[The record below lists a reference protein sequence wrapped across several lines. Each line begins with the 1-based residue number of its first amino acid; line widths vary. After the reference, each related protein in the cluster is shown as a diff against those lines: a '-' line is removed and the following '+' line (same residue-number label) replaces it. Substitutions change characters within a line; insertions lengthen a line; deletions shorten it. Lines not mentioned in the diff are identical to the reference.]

1 MIRPPGTIAEVV
13 RMANV
18 EKFRISIPRER
29 LADLQRRLEHAR
41 FPHDYANHDWSYGTP
56 LEALRTL
63 VDYWRED
70 YDWRAQERAINAFD
84 HYRVDVDGLPIH
96 FVRAPGK
103 GPAPLPLIL
112 SHGWPWTFWDLHRVI
127 GPLSDPAA
135 HGGDP
140 ADAFEVIV
148 PSMPGFGFSTP
159 LQRTGINFWTTA
171 DVWHRLMTEVLGFQR
186 YAAQG
191 GDWGALTTTQLG
203 HKYAASLHGI
213 HLSTVAPLSLFNH
226 ERPWDVTGGMLAPA
240 GLEDAERAAFL
251 AWQQRIAAH
260 VAVQV
265 LDPQTLSYAMHDS
278 PVGLL
283 AWLIERRRAWGDCR
297 AGLEHA
303 FDRDFLLTTAML
315 YWLTDSFVTSARF
328 YAEAARNLWQPSH
341 SRSPVVQAAT
351 GISYFTHDGTVGL
364 GAGMESM
371 FNLVFQRTHERG
383 GHFAP
388 AEAPEAIVGDLREMF
403 RPLRSA

>member
-1 MIRPPGTIAEVV
+1 MIRPAGTIGEVLHV
-13 RMANV
+13 AKV
-18 EKFRISIPRER
+18 EKFRVDIPQER
-29 LADLQRRLEHAR
+29 LADLQRRLEQAR
-41 FPHDYANHDWSYGTP
+41 FPHDYANDDWSYGTP
-56 LEALRTL
+56 LGSLRTL
-63 VDYWRED
+63 VDYWREG

-103 GPAPLPLIL
+103 GPSPLPLIL

-159 LQRTGINFWTTA
+159 LSRTGINFWTTA

-203 HKYAASLHGI
+203 HKYAASLYGI

-226 ERPWDVTGGMLAPA
+226 ERPWDVTGGMLAPP
-240 GLEDAERAAFL
+240 GLGNAERTAFL

-297 AGLEHA
+297 AGLERA

-341 SRSPVVQAAT
+341 SRSPMVEAAT
-351 GISYFTHDGTVGL
+351 GISHFSHDGTVGL

-371 FNLVFQRTHERG
+371 FNLVFQQTHESG

-388 AEAPEAIVGDLREMF
+388 AEAPEAIVSDLREMF
-403 RPLRSA
+403 RPLRH

>member
-1 MIRPPGTIAEVV
+1 MVEQFVV
-13 RMANV
+13 EMPEA
-18 EKFRISIPRER
+18 R
-29 LADLQRRLEHAR
+29 LADLRERLGRAR
-41 FPHDYANHDWSYGTP
+41 MPHDYANDDWSYGTNG
-56 LEALRTL
+56 AYLREL
-63 VDYWRED
+63 VDYWRD
-70 YDWRAQERAINAFD
+70 GYDWRAQERAINRHRHF
-84 HYRVDVDGLPIH
+84 RTTLDGIPVH
-96 FVRAPGK
+96 FIREPGR
-103 GPAPLPLIL
+103 GPAPMPLIL
-112 SHGWPWTFWDLHRVI
+112 SHGWPWTFWDLHKVI
-127 GPLSDPAA
+127 GPLANPAA

-159 LQRTGINFWTTA
+159 LNRTGINFWTTA
-171 DVWHRLMTEVLGFQR
+171 DLWHALMTQTLGFQR

-240 GLEDAERAAFL
+240 TLDPAQRAAFL
-251 AWQQRIAAH
+251 AWQERIAAH

-297 AGLEHA
+297 DGLESA
-303 FDRDFLLTTAML
+303 FDRDFLLTTATL

-328 YAEAARNLWQPSH
+328 YAEAARHRWQPSH
-341 SRSPVVQAAT
+341 ALAPMVQAPT
-351 GISYFTHDGTVGL
+351 GISHFTHDGTVGL
-364 GAGMESM
+364 GAGMESL
-371 FNLVFQRTHERG
+371 FNLVFERRHDRG
-383 GHFAP
+383 GHFAA
-388 AEAPEAIVGDLREMF
+388 AEAPDAIVQDLRDMF
-403 RPLRSA
+403 RPLRR

>member
-1 MIRPPGTIAEVV
+1 MTPQRFS
-13 RMANV
+13 V
-18 EKFRISIPRER
+18 EFPETR
-29 LADLQRRLEHAR
+29 LQDLWRRVQATR
-41 FPHDYANHDWSYGTP
+41 FPHDYANDDWSYGTHGDT
-56 LEALRTL
+56 LRKL
-63 VDYWRED
+63 VDHWLHG
-70 YDWRAQERAINAFD
+70 YDWAAQLRAINQFQ
-84 HYRVDVDGLPIH
+84 HYRVSVGGLPIH
-96 FVRAPGK
+96 FIRAEGK
-103 GPAPLPLIL
+103 GPRPMPLIL
-112 SHGWPWTFWDLHRVI
+112 SHGWPWTFWDLHKVV

-148 PSMPGFGFSTP
+148 PSMPGFGLSTP
-159 LQRTGINFWTTA
+159 LARTGVNFWTTA
-171 DVWHRLMTEVLGFQR
+171 DLWHELMTGVLGYGR

-203 HKYAASLHGI
+203 HKFAESLYGI
-213 HLSTVAPLSLFNH
+213 HISTVAPLSLFNH

-240 GLEDAERAAFL
+240 GLDPEERRAFL

-265 LDPQTLSYAMHDS
+265 LDPQTLAYAMHDS

-297 AGLEHA
+297 EGLLNA
-303 FDRDFLLTTAML
+303 FEPDFLLTTTML

-341 SRSPVVQAAT
+341 QRSPLVGAPT

-371 FNLVFQRTHERG
+371 FNVAFQRTHGRG

-388 AEAPEAIVGDLREMF
+388 CEAPAAIVADLRDMF
-403 RPLRSA
+403 RPLRR

>member
-1 MIRPPGTIAEVV
+1 MIPQRFT
-13 RMANV
+13 V
-18 EKFRISIPRER
+18 EFPEAR
-29 LADLQRRLEHAR
+29 LQHLWHRLETAR
-41 FPHDYANHDWSYGTP
+41 FPHDYANDDWSYGTQG
-56 LEALRTL
+56 RTL
-63 VDYWRED
+63 RKLVDHWLD
-70 YDWRAQERAINAFD
+70 GYDWTAQLHAINQFQ
-84 HYRVDVDGLPIH
+84 HYRVSVQGLPIH
-96 FVRAPGK
+96 FIRAEGK
-103 GPAPLPLIL
+103 GSAPMPLVL
-112 SHGWPWTFWDLHRVI
+112 SHGWPWTFWDLHKVI

-148 PSMPGFGFSTP
+148 PSMPGFGLSTP
-159 LQRTGINFWTTA
+159 VDRTGINFWTTA
-171 DVWHRLMTEVLGFQR
+171 DLWHELMTGVLGFPR

-203 HKYAASLHGI
+203 HKFADSLFGI
-213 HLSTVAPLSLFNH
+213 HISTVAPLSLFNH
-226 ERPWDVTGGMLAPA
+226 ERPWDVTGGMLAPPEL
-240 GLEDAERAAFL
+240 GIAERQAFL
-251 AWQQRIAAH
+251 SWQQRIAAH

-265 LDPQTLSYAMHDS
+265 LDPQTLAYAMHDS

-297 AGLEHA
+297 EGLLQA
-303 FDRDFLLTTAML
+303 FEPDFLLTTTML

-341 SRSPVVQAAT
+341 TESPLVAAPT

-371 FNLVFQRTHERG
+371 FNVSFQRTHERG

-388 AEAPEAIVGDLREMF
+388 VEAPEAIVADLREMF
-403 RPLRSA
+403 RPLRS